1 MKRNQTNHK
10 YRDSGISV
18 TPAVLAKGDTAQ
30 VRYQGLLARS
40 GAEKLYVH
48 VGYGGNWER
57 AIDYKMIRTPDGFEA
72 QVPVAAQN
80 GLKICFHDNANN
92 WDNNS
97 GQDYS
102 FEVSR

>member
-1 MKRNQTNHK
+1 MKRTQTNNK

-18 TPAVLAKGDTAQ
+18 TPTILNKGDTAH
-30 VRYQGLLARS
+30 VRYQGLLANS
-40 GAEKLYVH
+40 GAEKVYVY

-57 AIDYKMIRTPDGFEA
+57 AIDYKMVRTPNGFEA
-72 QVPVAAQN
+72 QVPVSAQN
-80 GLKICFHDNANN
+80 GLIICFHDNANN

-97 GQDYS
+97 GQNYS